1 MTSDEK
7 WIKAYITLQY
17 FYPVIIII
25 GTIANILAFI
35 IFSRKRFHNTI
46 FATYFRFLLAVD
58 TVGLLYLATGKFVY
72 FRYEIQFRDFNQSLC
87 GLTMLLAYSVP
98 PVSAYTLVAISIDRF
113 LTIAKPTFLLIRKKF
128 SFQIYVCIGIV
139 VANFIYNG
147 QLFFSYLEID
157 DYYPNSTRLRCL
169 IPYQDTLQMMDLINS
184 TIIPF
189 LLMIISTIL
198 TIKSVFD
205 SRKKISNQSN
215 PNNPGR
221 FRDIKFSITSIA
233 FNIIFLILNFPF
245 VISTQIDTIMTDIE
259 SEFLVAFILLL
270 TYLNHGTVFFINYS
284 VNTMFIEEFNIF
296 FNIRYVPKV

>member
-1 MTSDEK
+1 MLTDDEI
-7 WIKAYITLQY
+7 WNLAIIVVNYCYL
-17 FYPVIIII
+17 VIVVI
-25 GTIANILAFI
+25 GTITNIVAFI
-35 IFSRKRFHNTI
+35 IFSRKRFENTI
-46 FATYFRFLLAVD
+46 FSTYFRFLLVVD
-58 TVGLLYLATGKFVY
+58 TIGLVYLALGKFLY
-72 FRYEIQFRDFNQSLC
+72 FQFKIQLRDFNESLC
-87 GLTMLLAYSVP
+87 RITLLLAYSVP

-113 LTIAKPTFLLIRKKF
+113 LTIAKPTFLIIRKRF

-147 QLFFSYLEID
+147 QLFFSYLAID
-157 DYYPNSTRLRCL
+157 DYYPNSTKQICV
-169 IPYQDTLQMMDLINS
+169 IPYQETLQMMDLINS

-284 VNTMFIEEFNIF
+284 VNTMFIEEFKIF
-296 FNIRYVPKV
+296 FNIR